1 MLAVLPVALDDM
13 AVRLDRSNGSE
24 VAAGIAFELVV
35 PSEEDDDDD
44 AGAAA
49 AANAGMLS
57 DERSAS
63 MSSAVLSGKEAG
75 IASLAGAADGTEG
88 RGGGAAAAAPDVG
101 NWNGRSGL
109 VDMMASSVD
118 VESPVKSRTAGC
130 DSRGGGAVDVAG
142 NVDKVETGREKGM
155 LVAVSSAEGSCCA
168 RWGIGGAAVVE
179 VAESPAGPTW
189 GRGGTPVALRTSRS
203 RTAIARSCVVYLVS
217 PTCRRLSE
225 PAYDS
230 EVDLG
235 ADGVKLGDRVGELPR
250 RGLCCGRGVVGRP
263 EGL

>member
-1 MLAVLPVALDDM
+1 MLPVALDDM

-24 VAAGIAFELVV
+24 VAAGIAFELVI
-35 PSEEDDDDD
+35 PSEEDDDDE
-44 AGAAA
+44 GGAA

-75 IASLAGAADGTEG
+75 IASLTRAADGTE
-88 RGGGAAAAAPDVG
+88 GGGAAAAAPDVG

-130 DSRGGGAVDVAG
+130 DSRGGGGAVDVAG

-168 RWGIGGAAVVE
+168 RWGIGGAVVVE
-179 VAESPAGPTW
+179 AAESPAAPTW

-235 ADGVKLGDRVGELPR
+235 ADGVKLGDRIGELPR
-250 RGLCCGRGVVGRP
+250 RGLCCGRGVVGGP
-263 EGL
+263 KGL